1 MLEEQTQYSY
11 LVVLWDLL
19 LEFLD
24 ILNKDNKQLVQFNTK
39 TIQPI
44 DLQQHLL

>member
-1 MLEEQTQYSY
+1 MLEEQTQYLY
-11 LVVLWDLL
+11 LAVSWDLL

-24 ILNKDNKQLVQFNTK
+24 ILNKDNKQLVQFNIK